1 MQPMRDTPR
10 PDFDLDRFL
19 PYLLNQAAEHASL
32 GFAATY
38 KAEYGLTR
46 TQWRV
51 MANLGRFGAM
61 SATEIC
67 RISHIEKTRVS
78 RAVGQLEGAGYLTR
92 NRTPDDR
99 RREDLSL
106 TQAGRDVFQSLGARG
121 LAYQA
126 DMAARIGPER
136 FAALEDGLRALIA
149 AYGDTPRA
157 DD

>member
-1 MQPMRDTPR
+1 MRDTPR
-10 PDFDLDRFL
+10 PDFDLDAFM
-19 PYLLNQAAEHASL
+19 PYLLNQAAEHVSL

-38 KAEYGLTR
+38 KADYGLTR

-61 SATEIC
+61 NAAEIC

-78 RAVGQLEGAGYLTR
+78 RAVAQLEAEGYLTR
-92 NRTPDDR
+92 ARASDDR
-99 RREDLSL
+99 RREDLAL
-106 TQAGRDVFQSLGARG
+106 TEAGRAVFVALGARG
-121 LAYQA
+121 MAYQA

-136 FAALEDGLRALIA
+136 FAALEEGLRALIA
-149 AYGDTPRA
+149 AYGTSA

>member
-1 MQPMRDTPR
+1 MRDTPR
-10 PDFDLDRFL
+10 PDFDLDAFM
-19 PYLLNQAAEHASL
+19 PYLLNQAAEHVSL

-61 SATEIC
+61 SAAEIC

-78 RAVGQLEGAGYLTR
+78 RAVAQLEAEGYLTR
-92 NRTPDDR
+92 ARAADDR
-99 RREDLSL
+99 RREDLAL
-106 TQAGRDVFQSLGARG
+106 TEAGRAVFVALGARG
-121 LAYQA
+121 MAYQA
-126 DMAARIGPER
+126 EMAARIGPER

-149 AYGDTPRA
+149 AYGDAA

>member
-1 MQPMRDTPR
+1 MRDTPR
-10 PDFDLDRFL
+10 PDFDLDAFM
-19 PYLLNQAAEHASL
+19 PYLLNQAAEHVSL

-61 SATEIC
+61 SAAEIC
-67 RISHIEKTRVS
+67 RISHIEKTRAS
-78 RAVGQLEGAGYLTR
+78 RAVAQLEAEGYLTR
-92 NRTPDDR
+92 ARASDDR
-99 RREDLSL
+99 RREDLAL
-106 TQAGRDVFQSLGARG
+106 TEAGRDVYIRLGARG
-121 LAYQA
+121 MAYQA
-126 DMAARIGPER
+126 DMAAKIGPER

-149 AYGDTPRA
+149 AYGDAT